1 MASRAFDLYDS
12 AINSP
17 TSKQIYRYSLHEFM
31 RFVNIK
37 KYDDLAKLDSEQA
50 QEHLENW
57 LRHLAD
63 KDITSRTIYTKLVA
77 VELFFDMNKIS
88 LYKKILRKMLPSS
101 DHIPGGN
108 LPFTTEDI
116 QKFLKFTLRPRT
128 TALVLFLASTGTRPA
143 SITDPVLL
151 LKHIED
157 MPQGCKSVRVYDGSK
172 EGYWAFLTPEASN
185 ALKDY
190 LNSRKRKGEKLG
202 PESPVFANFDK
213 PNPQKKNDYMS
224 IKSLRHIMQNLIKA
238 SGIERKKIGNR
249 YDKAPV
255 YGFRKRFNTILKLD
269 NNVNSNIAEKL
280 MAHKRGLDGVYF
292 TPTREECFIEF
303 LKAIPKLTISDESRN
318 KLKIKKLE
326 QETSEIERLSEEVKK
341 LREWVDPTLDRRIA
355 LESDPVTGE
364 IPFDL
369 PNIPRYSLLNFKKSL
384 KDPNYM
390 KRISGQKNY

>member
-1 MASRAFDLYDS
+1 MASRAFDLFDS
-12 AINSP
+12 AIKTP

-31 RFVNIK
+31 RFVKIK

-57 LRHLAD
+57 LRYLAD

-88 LYKKILRKMLPSS
+88 LYKKVLRKMLPSS

-116 QKFLKFTLRPRT
+116 QKFLKFTTRLRT
-128 TALVLFLASTGTRPA
+128 KALVLFLASTGVRPA

-157 MPQGCKSVRVYDGSK
+157 MPNGCKSVRVYDGSK

-190 LNSRKRKGEKLG
+190 LNARKRKGEKLG

-213 PNPQKKNDYMS
+213 PNPQRKNDYMS

-255 YGFRKRFNTILKLD
+255 YGFRKRFNTTLKLD
-269 NNVNSNIAEKL
+269 NDVNSNIAEKL
-280 MAHKRGLDGVYF
+280 MAHKNGLDGVYF
-292 TPTREECFIEF
+292 TPTREECFNEF
-303 LKAIPKLTISDESRN
+303 LKAVHKLTISDESRD
-318 KLKIKKLE
+318 KIKIQNLQHEK
-326 QETSEIERLSEEVKK
+326 TEIQQMRTE
-341 LREWVDPTLDRRIA
+341 LDEFRNMVIKINKRIV
-355 LESDPVTGE
+355 LESDPVTGLVDFE
-364 IPFDL
+364 LPDL
-369 PNIPRYSLLNFKKSL
+369 KRYYKYRLQQQIEKDPANYGYLRSLL
-384 KDPNYM
+384 
-390 KRISGQKNY
+390 R